1 MRQSHIKVLRKFEF
15 KIYYLFI
22 YILTCLFTYLS
33 FHGEKIGT
41 FGLSSGET
49 AIGVKLIMLSQS

>member
-1 MRQSHIKVLRKFEF
+1 MRQPHIKVLRKFEF

-22 YILTCLFTYLS
+22 YMLTCLFTYLS

-49 AIGVKLIMLSQS
+49 VQLV